1 MMPYILILVILT
13 LLWLGAFW
21 RIKRKQ
27 NINLLAGFL
36 FFMFL
41 STFASFL
48 VMLGINYSN
57 RLVYL
62 LVGVIFL
69 FALFVLLFGVY
80 ILIAFLLIN
89 SVIIL
94 RKERF
99 SLSHIL
105 TLLVAVG
112 IILLITLSSFLGRI
126 NPPLPIMALWSGLIV
141 MILFLTFHIFLFI
154 ETLIL
159 TNLFHPRK
167 NLNYIIVLGS
177 GLINGNVSPL
187 LAKRI
192 HAALK
197 VAKKQEKK
205 KGFAPYLLMS
215 GGQGSDETRAE
226 ALAMKEYAIEQG
238 YSEELIITE
247 EKSKNTLENMQFSK
261 AVMEEK
267 SHGENYKCAYASSS
281 YHLMRAGI
289 YARQVGL
296 IMSGLGGK
304 TAFYYL
310 ANAVLREYIA
320 YLAMNKKLYLVVL
333 GSIFMFG
340 TLMYILFSALIG

>member
-126 NPPLPIMALWSGLIV
+126 KCFS
-141 MILFLTFHIFLFI
+141 FI
-154 ETLIL
+154 
-159 TNLFHPRK
+159 
-167 NLNYIIVLGS
+167 
-177 GLINGNVSPL
+177 
-187 LAKRI
+187 
-192 HAALK
+192 
-197 VAKKQEKK
+197 
-205 KGFAPYLLMS
+205 
-215 GGQGSDETRAE
+215 
-226 ALAMKEYAIEQG
+226 
-238 YSEELIITE
+238 
-247 EKSKNTLENMQFSK
+247 SK
-261 AVMEEK
+261 A
-267 SHGENYKCAYASSS
+267 YT
-281 YHLMRAGI
+281 
-289 YARQVGL
+289 
-296 IMSGLGGK
+296 SGFK
-304 TAFYYL
+304 
-310 ANAVLREYIA
+310 VC
-320 YLAMNKKLYLVVL
+320 
-333 GSIFMFG
+333 
-340 TLMYILFSALIG
+340 

>member
-1 MMPYILILVILT
+1 MPYILILVILT

-159 TNLFHPRK
+159 TNLFHPR
-167 NLNYIIVLGS
+167 
-177 GLINGNVSPL
+177 
-187 LAKRI
+187 
-192 HAALK
+192 
-197 VAKKQEKK
+197 
-205 KGFAPYLLMS
+205 
-215 GGQGSDETRAE
+215 
-226 ALAMKEYAIEQG
+226 
-238 YSEELIITE
+238 
-247 EKSKNTLENMQFSK
+247 
-261 AVMEEK
+261 
-267 SHGENYKCAYASSS
+267 
-281 YHLMRAGI
+281 
-289 YARQVGL
+289 
-296 IMSGLGGK
+296 
-304 TAFYYL
+304 
-310 ANAVLREYIA
+310 
-320 YLAMNKKLYLVVL
+320 
-333 GSIFMFG
+333 
-340 TLMYILFSALIG
+340 

>member
-192 HAALK
+192 QAALK
-197 VAKKQEKK
+197 FAKKQEKK

-226 ALAMKEYAIEQG
+226 ALAMKEYAI
-238 YSEELIITE
+238 
-247 EKSKNTLENMQFSK
+247 
-261 AVMEEK
+261 
-267 SHGENYKCAYASSS
+267 
-281 YHLMRAGI
+281 
-289 YARQVGL
+289 
-296 IMSGLGGK
+296 
-304 TAFYYL
+304 
-310 ANAVLREYIA
+310 
-320 YLAMNKKLYLVVL
+320 
-333 GSIFMFG
+333 
-340 TLMYILFSALIG
+340 

>member
-1 MMPYILILVILT
+1 MAIRQVHRKCFP
-13 LLWLGAFW
+13 GRC

-105 TLLVAVG
+105 TFVG
-112 IILLITLSSFLGRI
+112 SSRDNFTDYTII
-126 NPPLPIMALWSGLIV
+126 
-141 MILFLTFHIFLFI
+141 IF
-154 ETLIL
+154 
-159 TNLFHPRK
+159 R
-167 NLNYIIVLGS
+167 
-177 GLINGNVSPL
+177 
-187 LAKRI
+187 
-192 HAALK
+192 
-197 VAKKQEKK
+197 
-205 KGFAPYLLMS
+205 
-215 GGQGSDETRAE
+215 
-226 ALAMKEYAIEQG
+226 
-238 YSEELIITE
+238 
-247 EKSKNTLENMQFSK
+247 
-261 AVMEEK
+261 
-267 SHGENYKCAYASSS
+267 
-281 YHLMRAGI
+281 
-289 YARQVGL
+289 
-296 IMSGLGGK
+296 
-304 TAFYYL
+304 
-310 ANAVLREYIA
+310 
-320 YLAMNKKLYLVVL
+320 
-333 GSIFMFG
+333 
-340 TLMYILFSALIG
+340 